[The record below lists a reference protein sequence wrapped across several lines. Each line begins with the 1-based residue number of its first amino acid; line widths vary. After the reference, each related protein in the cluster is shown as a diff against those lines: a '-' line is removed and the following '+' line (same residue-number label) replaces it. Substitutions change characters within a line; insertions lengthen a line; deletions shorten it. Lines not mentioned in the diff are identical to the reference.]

1 MPCFDWSALIK
12 EFPKKQVL
20 SQTVFYGIRVK
31 YFLPRLSVKAGMGNR
46 GTEWRELWERGESGW
61 KRGESG
67 WFFVRIFVFI
77 VLTKIPEREGSISP
91 SSFYGQLP
99 DYQSHVFC
107 LVYQVDE
114 FSFKEMSTFSCFF
127 GSNVGILNTIMLI
140 QIAFYHNCKPRAFKA
155 SHAFN
160 DLLFC

>member
-46 GTEWRELWERGESGW
+46 GPEWRELWERGESGW

-107 LVYQVDE
+107 LVCQVDE

-140 QIAFYHNCKPRAFKA
+140 
-155 SHAFN
+155 
-160 DLLFC
+160 